1 MSVCPNRRDDGGTEL
16 LAIAD
21 ADSDFIAAW
30 MAEAFFGSDYGPVNI
45 IGRRVRC
52 TRAPRTRPVDG

>member
-1 MSVCPNRRDDGGTEL
+1 MCPNRRDDGGTEL

-30 MAEAFFGSDYGPVNI
+30 MAEAFFGSDYGPVNLT
-45 IGRRVRC
+45 GRRVRC
-52 TRAPRTRPVDG
+52 THSALTRRVD